1 MRLVLMFHAIFVAR
15 SAFSA
20 ARFAARRASLAAFR
34 ASLAAFRAVL
44 RAILILAC
52 THFLVV
58 KCTSFKDDAMR

>member
-20 ARFAARRASLAAFR
+20 ARFAARR